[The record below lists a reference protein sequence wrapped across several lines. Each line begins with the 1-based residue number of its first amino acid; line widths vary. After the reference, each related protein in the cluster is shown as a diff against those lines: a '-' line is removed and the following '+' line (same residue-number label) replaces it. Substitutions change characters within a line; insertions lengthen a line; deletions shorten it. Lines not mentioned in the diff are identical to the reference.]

1 MRRGICF
8 FMAVALCIWAVALCR
23 RAESLGSGVTVLL
36 DRAVTLAE
44 AEEIWQREGEEKTP
58 VGFCLYG
65 PRQTG
70 NLSCPDTGKTALA
83 PITAVYGNTALL
95 GAEALTWSRGCVP
108 DRQTAQNLFGTERLG
123 AQQVRLAGETLPA
136 LAVHEALTPGVLA
149 SAGAEDTLTRCVL
162 AGWDENGAQT
172 AQAFLLRHGLS
183 GTVLNYFPLLAWA
196 KNAALLPLWGLL
208 ALASLR
214 AGERKRIFGVLLALA
229 GGALLFR
236 FLVIPRDAI
245 PSPVVGF
252 FLLGEPPSGAAG
264 EFPSHCDGGGGSG
277 IANGA
282 EYDTI
287 RHMCPGRPFGG
298 CPGRKEGAPCGF
310 CSLRMTRASACR
322 WTFSCGRTDSGW
334 ISAGTERRASS
345 TPGSRPMI

>member
-108 DRQTAQNLFGTERLG
+108 DRQTVQNLFGTERLG
-123 AQQVRLAGETLPA
+123 ALQVRLAGETLPA
-136 LAVHEALTPGVLA
+136 LAVHEALTPGVLV

-183 GTVLNYFPLLAWA
+183 GTILNYYPLLAWA

-208 ALASLR
+208 ALASLQ
-214 AGERKRIFGVLLALA
+214 AGGKKRIFGFLLALA
-229 GGALLFR
+229 GGAVLVR

-245 PSPVVGF
+245 PSRWSDFSFWGSLLQARRAN
-252 FLLGEPPSGAAG
+252 FLAIVTAA
-264 EFPSHCDGGGGSG
+264 EDRALQMERNMIQSG
-277 IANGA
+277 ICALAGLLA
-282 EYDTI
+282 AALGGRRE
-287 RHMCPGRPFGG
+287 RH
-298 CPGRKEGAPCGF
+298 A
-310 CSLRMTRASACR
+310 ASAHR
-322 WTFSCGRTDSGW
+322 G
-334 ISAGTERRASS
+334 
-345 TPGSRPMI
+345 

>member
-70 NLSCPDTGKTALA
+70 NLSCPDTGKTAQA

-136 LAVHEALTPGVLA
+136 LAVHEALTPGVLV
-149 SAGAEDTLTRCVL
+149 SAGAGDTLTRCVL

-183 GTVLNYFPLLAWA
+183 GTVLNYFPLGLGE
-196 KNAALLPLWGLL
+196 KRRPAAPLG
-208 ALASLR
+208 APGACQPPGR
-214 AGERKRIFGVLLALA
+214 GKKADFGVLLALA

-245 PSPVVGF
+245 PSRWSDFSFWGSLLRARREN
-252 FLLGEPPSGAAG
+252 FLAIVTAA
-264 EFPSHCDGGGGSG
+264 ENRALQVERNMIQSG
-277 IANGA
+277 IYALAGLLA
-282 EYDTI
+282 AALG
-287 RHMCPGRPFGG
+287 GR
-298 CPGRKEGAPCGF
+298 R
-310 CSLRMTRASACR
+310 
-322 WTFSCGRTDSGW
+322 
-334 ISAGTERRASS
+334 ERRAASAH
-345 TPGSRPMI
+345 